1 MGFPVGSLVKN
12 MPEIAGDVFSIP
24 GSGRSSGGGNSNPL
38 EYSCLGNSVDTGAW
52 WTEVHAVA
60 KSQTR
65 LSTHSCMHA
74 HLRAGVGS
82 FIDFQDALFSKY
94 ISILRNGK

>member
-1 MGFPVGSLVKN
+1 MVKN
-12 MPEIAGDVFSIP
+12 PLANAGDAGSVP

-52 WTEVHAVA
+52 WTEVHVVA